1 MCIDV
6 HVRACVRVRVRVRL
20 RVCLS
25 CGVCAFWGGQV
36 RILRERSNTSAANSM
51 YQLKKDFPY
60 SPGRT
65 LQQRNAEIKCVFVY
79 VFVGVRACV

>member
-6 HVRACVRVRVRVRL
+6 RVRVRVRVRL

-25 CGVCAFWGGQV
+25 SGVCAFWGDQLL
-36 RILRERSNTSAANSM
+36 ILRERSNTSATNSM
-51 YQLKKDFPY
+51 YQLKMDFPY

-79 VFVGVRACV
+79 VFVGVRA